1 MKKVIKL
8 IIVIIILIIAIILI
22 NYIRNTV
29 ISNKII
35 MAGNDFFNSSNYHI
49 TIKTTMSDDYN
60 VINEIYY
67 KNDTC
72 LINTYNNNKLTE
84 IYWKNYLTEEK
95 ISYYPETLHTMNEF
109 NEELITS
116 LKDELMLKGNSVP
129 IFDFIAKKDNSY
141 IIKNQYINPYFN
153 KETGLLVK
161 KEYYLE
167 ENYNTLNNISEYKF
181 ELNTV
186 TDEQVKNLKYN
197 Y

>member
-84 IYWKNYLTEEK
+84 IYWKNLTEEK

-141 IIKNQYINPYFN
+141 IIKNQYINHYFN

-186 TDEQVKNLKYN
+186 TDKQVKKPEI
-197 Y
+197 

>member
-72 LINTYNNNKLTE
+72 LINTYNNNKLPE

-141 IIKNQYINPYFN
+141 IIKNQYINHYFN

-186 TDEQVKNLKYN
+186 TDKQVKKPEI
-197 Y
+197 